1 MKRPAR
7 IFLGCAIVFCAA
19 HVAHAQSTLQPTPP
33 PSVTAETEEWYHNG
47 EPVMLGGGMYDRGGP
62 QVHFNR
68 NEMVYSG
75 MYRGIPVYSRVLVI
89 EPLGVVYVPLSGG
102 LMQPYERR
110 IDRAIGTAG
119 PFSLS
124 TAEIAPGTGVA
135 ASPVLQAAAFPT
147 LGSPIAF
154 NEMAAGPSGAPTPL
168 LMAQTPDRV
177 ATSGRAT
184 NAPSSVGRAGRAAPA
199 RARRASRVPQAANGV
214 FIEFDNS
221 RWFSS
226 GPATLFN
233 AKSFTR
239 VGELRGFPVYTTRG
253 RGATIFVPVAEG
265 LDLVAPY
272 SKRDN
277 GERRAPNG
285 K

>member
-1 MKRPAR
+1 
-7 IFLGCAIVFCAA
+7 
-19 HVAHAQSTLQPTPP
+19 
-33 PSVTAETEEWYHNG
+33 VTAETEEWYHNG
-47 EPVMLGGGMYDRGGP
+47 EPVILGGGMYDRGGP

-75 MYRGIPVYSRVLVI
+75 MFRGIPVYSRILVI
-89 EPLGVVYVPLSGG
+89 EPLSVVYVPLSGG
-102 LMQPYERR
+102 LMQPFERR
-110 IDRAIGTAG
+110 IDRASTAG
-119 PFSLS
+119 LLSPS
-124 TAEIAPGTGVA
+124 TAEIALGTGFA

-147 LGSPIAF
+147 LASPIVF
-154 NEMAAGPSGAPTPL
+154 NEIPARPGGAPTPL
-168 LMAQTPDRV
+168 LMAQTPEGV
-177 ATSGRAT
+177 ATSGRVT

-199 RARRASRVPQAANGV
+199 RARKASRLPQAANGV
-214 FIEFDNS
+214 FIEFDNA

-272 SKRDN
+272 SKRDK
-277 GERRAPNG
+277 ASG